1 MATIAE
7 MLERIGTA
15 TEIASKTPGMPEKK
29 LRELVSD
36 IWEQYIKEKRIH
48 LNLTV
53 THELSLANGRADTVF
68 NKLILEY
75 KKPHTIS
82 SNNDKNRKLIS
93 QVQGYILDVAKEHRF
108 NKERLLGVVFDGSYF
123 LFMRYGK
130 SWRVDD
136 PLPVNAA
143 NLQTF
148 LLNLEKLTAKK
159 ALIPENL
166 IRDFAIGKE
175 SKNKVAAD
183 CVRAFYNEIA
193 LHGSSGDTKV
203 HVFFEQ
209 WKIQYAEV
217 HGSLEQKKINNQT
230 LFTSYGFS
238 KKEQAN
244 FNEYAFFFS
253 LDTYYALMM
262 KLLSYQVVGFYT
274 MKNLTGVPLEHWKD
288 KSIEDMKDV
297 LAKLEEGGIFRE
309 LGIRNYLEG
318 DLFSWY
324 IQAWQTDIY
333 NAVRQLIDHL
343 DDYDP
348 QTMEIAPDET
358 RDILKKLYQYLVPR
372 EIRHDL
378 GEYYTPDWLA
388 ERCLNQLMYNGDPK
402 HRILDPGCGSGT
414 FPILAIKR
422 AKKYSVDNRI
432 PPNEALNNIL
442 RSIFGFDLNPMAVIS
457 SRTNYLLAIADL
469 LKYKEGEITI
479 PIYLCDSVLPP
490 EGKTEFIDTIFPAKL
505 PYSVKTSVGNF
516 EFSHSIVDRQNIQ
529 DIAFLLEE
537 YVKKGIS
544 TDEFLARAKQ
554 RLELDDVD
562 FNEAKETLSNTYNKL
577 LELDQ
582 RGINGIWARIIK
594 NAFAPLFVGTFDFI
608 VGNPPW
614 VNWDS
619 LPENYRNETK
629 PLWVK
634 YGLFSLSGQAARLGG
649 GKKDLSM
656 LMTYVSIDKYLK
668 DRGKLCFVITQS
680 LFKTEGAGAGF
691 RKFMLEDSKVPF
703 KILQVDDMVSLQ
715 PFEGASNRTSVF
727 IATKGEVTTYPVSYY
742 LWKKKGKGRIQIDAA
757 YNEVFDSTTHHQH
770 KAKPISNPTSPWITG
785 KGKTID
791 ALLKIIKHSDY
802 QAFAGVY
809 NGGVSGVYWISV
821 LERIG
826 SMLRIENLH
835 ESGKIKVPQCRC
847 EIEDTLVY
855 PFLRWGDMSRWK
867 YDPEGA
873 ILMTQDVNTRMGID
887 ERVMTTSY
895 PKTYSYLKQ
904 YENILLNRKSSSV
917 KDLMSRSAFYAMFSV
932 SHHSYSKYK
941 VCWQTMVEKLRSV
954 VVESS
959 DANDEIYMGKCIIP
973 QHTITFIPTND
984 YREAHYICAVMN
996 SSVSDL
1002 IARSYSMGKSFGNPH
1017 LMNYIPITK
1026 YDSGDRDH
1034 YELSQVSIEC
1044 HAKARQGIDISDLE
1058 ESIDILVASIWGI
1071 NAGEMKDI
1079 VDSLSEM

>member
-7 MLERIGTA
+7 ILERIDSA

-53 THELSLANGRADTVF
+53 MHELSLANGRADTVF

-75 KKPHTIS
+75 KKPHTINP
-82 SNNDKNRKLIS
+82 NNEKNRKLIS
-93 QVQGYILDVAKEHRF
+93 QVQGYILDIAKEHRF
-108 NKERLLGVVFDGSYF
+108 SKERLLGVVFDGSYF

-136 PLPVNAA
+136 PLPINAA
-143 NLQTF
+143 SLQTF

-193 LHGSSGDTKV
+193 LHGSAGDTKV

-238 KKEQAN
+238 KIEQVN

-274 MKNLTGVPLEHWKD
+274 MKDLTGVPLEHWKN
-288 KSIEDMKDV
+288 KSFEDMKEV

-324 IQAWQTDIY
+324 IQAWQMDIY

-422 AKKYSVDNRI
+422 AKKYSVENRI
-432 PPNEALNNIL
+432 PPNETLKNIL
-442 RSIFGFDLNPMAVIS
+442 RNIFGFDLNPMAVIS

-479 PIYLCDSVLPP
+479 PIYLCDSILPP
-490 EGKTEFIDTIFPAKL
+490 EKKTEYSDTIFPAKL
-505 PYSVKTSVGNF
+505 PYTVKTSVGNF

-529 DIAFLLEE
+529 DIALLLEE
-537 YVKKGIS
+537 FVKKGRS
-544 TDEFLARAKQ
+544 TFEFLERVKQ
-554 RLELDDVD
+554 KLNLDDED
-562 FNEAKETLSNTYNKL
+562 FNETKETLSNTYNKL

-594 NAFAPLFVGTFDFI
+594 NAFAPLFVGTFDLI
-608 VGNPPW
+608 MGNPPW

-656 LMTYVSIDKYLK
+656 LMTYVSLDKYLK

-691 RKFMLEDSKVPF
+691 RRFVLENSKVPF
-703 KILQVDDMVSLQ
+703 KIVQVDDMVSLQ

-727 IATKGEVTTYPVSYY
+727 IAIKGEDTSYPVSYY
-742 LWKKKGKGRIQIDAA
+742 LWKKKNKGRIQIDAT
-757 YNEVFDSTTHHQH
+757 YNEVFEATTHHQH
-770 KAKPISNPTSPWITG
+770 KAKPISNQTSPWITG

-791 ALLKIIKHSDY
+791 ALLKIIKHSEY

-809 NGGVSGVYWISV
+809 NGGLSGVYWVSIKQ
-821 LERIG
+821 RKNA
-826 SMLRIENLH
+826 NLIINNLFDA
-835 ESGKIKVPQCRC
+835 GLIKVPLQEA
-847 EIEDTLVY
+847 EIEEGLVY
-855 PFLRWGDMSRWK
+855 PLMRWGDMTKWK
-867 YDPEGA
+867 YDIKDA
-873 ILMTQDVNTRMGID
+873 IIVPQELKTRMGILED
-887 ERVMTTSY
+887 SLSKSHPLTLSY
-895 PKTYSYLKQ
+895 FKIFENQLLK
-904 YENILLNRKSSSV
+904 RKSKTILDIMDRSS
-917 KDLMSRSAFYAMFSV
+917 FYAVFSV
-932 SHHSYSKYK
+932 GNHTFEKYK
-941 VCWQTMVEKLRSV
+941 VCWQSMNEKLRAV
-954 VVESS
+954 VVSKSDLAGQLSS
-959 DANDEIYMGKCIIP
+959 MKHILP
-973 QHTITFIPTND
+973 QETISFIAVND
-984 YREAHYICAVMN
+984 YHEAHYLCALLN
-996 SSVSDL
+996 SSISDL
-1002 IARSYSMGKSFGNPH
+1002 IARSYSMGKSFGKPH
-1017 LMNYIPITK
+1017 LVNYLPIMLFNSLNSVHN
-1026 YDSGDRDH
+1026 D
-1034 YELSQVSIEC
+1034 LSILSEQCHEKCSKGIEVV
-1044 HAKARQGIDISDLE
+1044 DLE
-1058 ESIDILVASIWGI
+1058 ESIDSLTAELWGI
-1071 NAGEMKDI
+1071 SKEALKDI
-1079 VDSLSEM
+1079 QISLSEM

>member
-358 RDILKKLYQYLVPR
+358 RDILKKT
-372 EIRHDL
+372 ISISC
-378 GEYYTPDWLA
+378 T
-388 ERCLNQLMYNGDPK
+388 
-402 HRILDPGCGSGT
+402 SG
-414 FPILAIKR
+414 
-422 AKKYSVDNRI
+422 N
-432 PPNEALNNIL
+432 
-442 RSIFGFDLNPMAVIS
+442 
-457 SRTNYLLAIADL
+457 
-469 LKYKEGEITI
+469 
-479 PIYLCDSVLPP
+479 
-490 EGKTEFIDTIFPAKL
+490 
-505 PYSVKTSVGNF
+505 
-516 EFSHSIVDRQNIQ
+516 
-529 DIAFLLEE
+529 
-537 YVKKGIS
+537 S
-544 TDEFLARAKQ
+544 TR
-554 RLELDDVD
+554 
-562 FNEAKETLSNTYNKL
+562 
-577 LELDQ
+577 
-582 RGINGIWARIIK
+582 
-594 NAFAPLFVGTFDFI
+594 
-608 VGNPPW
+608 PW
-614 VNWDS
+614 
-619 LPENYRNETK
+619 
-629 PLWVK
+629 
-634 YGLFSLSGQAARLGG
+634 
-649 GKKDLSM
+649 
-656 LMTYVSIDKYLK
+656 
-668 DRGKLCFVITQS
+668 
-680 LFKTEGAGAGF
+680 
-691 RKFMLEDSKVPF
+691 
-703 KILQVDDMVSLQ
+703 
-715 PFEGASNRTSVF
+715 
-727 IATKGEVTTYPVSYY
+727 
-742 LWKKKGKGRIQIDAA
+742 
-757 YNEVFDSTTHHQH
+757 
-770 KAKPISNPTSPWITG
+770 
-785 KGKTID
+785 
-791 ALLKIIKHSDY
+791 
-802 QAFAGVY
+802 
-809 NGGVSGVYWISV
+809 
-821 LERIG
+821 
-826 SMLRIENLH
+826 
-835 ESGKIKVPQCRC
+835 
-847 EIEDTLVY
+847 
-855 PFLRWGDMSRWK
+855 
-867 YDPEGA
+867 
-873 ILMTQDVNTRMGID
+873 
-887 ERVMTTSY
+887 
-895 PKTYSYLKQ
+895 
-904 YENILLNRKSSSV
+904 
-917 KDLMSRSAFYAMFSV
+917 
-932 SHHSYSKYK
+932 
-941 VCWQTMVEKLRSV
+941 
-954 VVESS
+954 
-959 DANDEIYMGKCIIP
+959 
-973 QHTITFIPTND
+973 
-984 YREAHYICAVMN
+984 
-996 SSVSDL
+996 
-1002 IARSYSMGKSFGNPH
+1002 
-1017 LMNYIPITK
+1017 
-1026 YDSGDRDH
+1026 
-1034 YELSQVSIEC
+1034 
-1044 HAKARQGIDISDLE
+1044 
-1058 ESIDILVASIWGI
+1058 
-1071 NAGEMKDI
+1071 
-1079 VDSLSEM
+1079 